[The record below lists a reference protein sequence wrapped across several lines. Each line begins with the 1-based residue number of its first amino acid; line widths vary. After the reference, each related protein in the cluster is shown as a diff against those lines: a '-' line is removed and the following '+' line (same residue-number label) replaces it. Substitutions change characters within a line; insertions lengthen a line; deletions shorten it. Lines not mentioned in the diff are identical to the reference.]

1 VYTKHKIIAGIGL
14 GLLMS
19 GPVNAAVI
27 CATSSAGLEFA
38 LAAAEGNGEHDEIRI
53 ASGTYSTINGGF
65 RYFAESTE
73 NFDLTISG
81 GWSEFFENPCGQQL
95 EGSPNTTLN
104 GQLSDRVLEVKMHDG
119 GNLQI
124 SRIAFQN
131 GFVPDPGRGAG
142 LWIRTEVDFSGSIR
156 LERNLFF
163 NNEARWGGG
172 LSMGIAG
179 SDLGQVHVVNNLF
192 RLNRAR
198 FNYGAVELLLNG
210 GLDQLFGART
220 TFINNTVVNNLV
232 ETTESDSTGGIL
244 ISGSVPSK
252 YVINNNLWGNQGLD
266 LRVAG
271 LSSTFSLR
279 NNNFENSAFNQAP
292 TSEAGNISVVPLYE
306 PCTGLLCFNGVPHPE
321 SELFDGGL
329 EPGMISAW
337 STGSFDYRGL
347 PRSNDESIDIGA
359 FESHA
364 RVFADRFEP

>member
-1 VYTKHKIIAGIGL
+1 
-14 GLLMS
+14 
-19 GPVNAAVI
+19 
-27 CATSSAGLEFA
+27 
-38 LAAAEGNGEHDEIRI
+38 
-53 ASGTYSTINGGF
+53 
-65 RYFAESTE
+65 
-73 NFDLTISG
+73 
-81 GWSEFFENPCGQQL
+81 
-95 EGSPNTTLN
+95 
-104 GQLSDRVLEVKMHDG
+104 
-119 GNLQI
+119 
-124 SRIAFQN
+124 
-131 GFVPDPGRGAG
+131 
-142 LWIRTEVDFSGSIR
+142 
-156 LERNLFF
+156 
-163 NNEARWGGG
+163 
-172 LSMGIAG
+172 MGIAG